1 MITAENKTKAI
12 ANVQLHKNDTGSAQ
26 AQIAVLTER
35 IKEITEHLKVNKQ
48 DKMARR
54 GLVQMVGRRRRFLDY
69 LARKNF
75 EVYREIVAKL
85 GLRK

>member
-1 MITAENKTKAI
+1 MITAEKKTKAI
-12 ANVQLHKNDTGSAQ
+12 ASVQLHENDKGSAQ

-35 IKEITEHLKVNKQ
+35 IKEITEHLKANKQ

-54 GLVQMVGRRRRFLDY
+54 GLIQMVGRRRRLLDY
-69 LARKNF
+69 LSRKNF
-75 EVYREIVAKL
+75 ETYREIVAKL

>member
-12 ANVQLHKNDTGSAQ
+12 ASVQLHKNDTGSAQ

-35 IKEITEHLKVNKQ
+35 IKEVTEHLKVNKQ

-54 GLVQMVGRRRRFLDY
+54 GLIQMVGRRRRFLNY
-69 LARKNF
+69 LARQNF
-75 EVYREIVAKL
+75 EAYREIVAKL